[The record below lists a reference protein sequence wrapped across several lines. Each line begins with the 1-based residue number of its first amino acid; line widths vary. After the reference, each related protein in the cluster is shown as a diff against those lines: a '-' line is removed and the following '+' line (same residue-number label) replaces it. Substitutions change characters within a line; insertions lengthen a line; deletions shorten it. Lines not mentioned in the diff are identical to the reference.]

1 MNLEIN
7 VSNTDE
13 PHQNDQST
21 LNSNKCNYYNGEKIH
36 EGSYA
41 TDQTNYSKSDNVE
54 HEGAE
59 CINIEMAEKSD
70 EHDDNEKCRND
81 GNEFELLIAVDN
93 ESHNET
99 NNDDGITSDDDEHN
113 QNLRHNNEHNDNE
126 SQNGNHNDEYIND
139 EYINDDD
146 VNSHPEV
153 NEKENND
160 DGTFP
165 FGNNE
170 KLHSSVN
177 STKHEA
183 LMMILIMY
191 IRHN

>member
-1 MNLEIN
+1 MEIN

-21 LNSNKCNYYNGEKIH
+21 LNSNRCNYYNGEKIH
-36 EGSYA
+36 ETSYA

-99 NNDDGITSDDDEHN
+99 NND
-113 QNLRHNNEHNDNE
+113 QNLHDNNEHNDNE

-153 NEKENND
+153 NETENND

-170 KLHSSVN
+170 TMKSF
-177 STKHEA
+177 
-183 LMMILIMY
+183 ILL
-191 IRHN
+191 